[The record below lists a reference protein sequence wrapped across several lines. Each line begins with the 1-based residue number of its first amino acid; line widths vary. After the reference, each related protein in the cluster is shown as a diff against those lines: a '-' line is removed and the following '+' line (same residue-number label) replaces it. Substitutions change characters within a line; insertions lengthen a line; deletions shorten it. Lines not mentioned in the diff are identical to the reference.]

1 MGRVLFQV
9 LDQVVGSP
17 NLERKGIN
25 RGSNT
30 KPQLR
35 LDLVPV
41 LDYYTPTRLRQAEK
55 RVKIFHPSATPQL
68 PLETASVLLQ
78 QEVLEFVLEHL
89 ADFNALKTRH
99 YLKDANPDS
108 DLYAARFG
116 EDTWGLAC
124 SRSSAGT

>member
-1 MGRVLFQV
+1 MRGVDFVRVDIGGIHLHTAKYQPNQLVSRHSPAQRSEQGAMALTHESQRPKGRC
-9 LDQVVGSP
+9 SSRP
-17 NLERKGIN
+17 
-25 RGSNT
+25 
-30 KPQLR
+30 LR
-35 LDLVPV
+35 RRSHHGRARPCCSS
-41 LDYYTPTRLRQAEK
+41 R
-55 RVKIFHPSATPQL
+55 
-68 PLETASVLLQ
+68 
-78 QEVLEFVLEHL
+78 EVLEFVLEHL